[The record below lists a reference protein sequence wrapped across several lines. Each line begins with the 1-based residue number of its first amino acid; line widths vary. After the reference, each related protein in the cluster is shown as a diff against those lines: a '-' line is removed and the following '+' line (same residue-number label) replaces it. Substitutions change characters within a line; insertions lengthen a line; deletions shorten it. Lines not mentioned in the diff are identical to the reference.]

1 MIFFISAQKKKKK
14 IIIGDLRDFFP
25 LLICLFQTHSKPRK
39 DFLLSMPQKKQL
51 KILLFSTAKLVKQLR
66 LRMKIKKNKYLEF
79 AYNSLI
85 SELPNTFG
93 KINNSYSKIEPNF
106 NL

>member
-1 MIFFISAQKKKKK
+1 
-14 IIIGDLRDFFP
+14 
-25 LLICLFQTHSKPRK
+25 
-39 DFLLSMPQKKQL
+39 MPQKKQF
-51 KILLFSTAKLVKQLR
+51 KIPLFSTAKLVKQLR
-66 LRMKIKKNKYLEF
+66 LRMKKKKKYLEF

>member
-1 MIFFISAQKKKKK
+1 M
-14 IIIGDLRDFFP
+14 RDFFP
-25 LLICLFQTHSKPRK
+25 FLFASSKPIQNHEK
-39 DFLLSMPQKKQL
+39 IFYYLCHKKKQL

-66 LRMKIKKNKYLEF
+66 LRMKKKVYIYLEF